1 MRQKLGRPGGR
12 LLQLSVS
19 EITDRSESARRGDKR
34 AWQDLVIELVRSEA
48 KDDP

>member
-19 EITDRSESARRGDKR
+19 EIIDRSESESDVGASRHGKT
-34 AWQDLVIELVRSEA
+34 WSLSW
-48 KDDP
+48 

>member
-19 EITDRSESARRGDKR
+19 EKIDRFESELDVGTSRHGKT
-34 AWQDLVIELVRSEA
+34 WSLSW
-48 KDDP
+48 